1 MEWGRGSR
9 PPPARSGLHLPA
21 FLLRGPHGPAP
32 APTRLRAPGRP
43 PAPPPGP
50 RSRPRVAM
58 PKRVFRPAE
67 PQPAAQAGHP
77 PGKAAGKTRHKS
89 RPRAERSCDP
99 VRSPLRSPSAER
111 AHLEVQ
117 VGRPNRS
124 EARRGPETSGA
135 SVFSSHPHLREIWSI
150 SQRGKLR
157 PREAVGA
164 DFVKMRSRP
173 RWRQAPSSHPA
184 LGCASRRRGR
194 GGRNSSGSREQRS
207 DFRSSAASPRPQ
219 RPRFLR
225 EDLGKTRRRQETLYL
240 GAREGGREEVTWMGG
255 AGGGSIHIPFGLKK
269 TTP

>member
-1 MEWGRGSR
+1 
-9 PPPARSGLHLPA
+9 
-21 FLLRGPHGPAP
+21 
-32 APTRLRAPGRP
+32 
-43 PAPPPGP
+43 
-50 RSRPRVAM
+50 M

-240 GAREGGREEVTWMGG
+240 GASEGGRE
-255 AGGGSIHIPFGLKK
+255 GGSHLDGWSWRWLHSHSFRLKK
-269 TTP
+269 NNSLTPPLCLSLASPQGWSGRSWHRRPFPASSSQDWREKEPLGCE